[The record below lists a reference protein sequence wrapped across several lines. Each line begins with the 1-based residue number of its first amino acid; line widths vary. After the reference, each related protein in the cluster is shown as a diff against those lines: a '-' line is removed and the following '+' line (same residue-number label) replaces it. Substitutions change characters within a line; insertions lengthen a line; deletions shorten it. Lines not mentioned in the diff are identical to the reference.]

1 MTATLT
7 APRTDLRRA
16 SRWFAAILLPVG
28 PAAIALLRLLMPY
41 DTTDDAAV
49 VAAKVAADP
58 DAQSLIVW
66 LGFVGMFTLVP
77 AVLWVA
83 RLTRRAAPRT
93 TAAALL
99 LLVPGY
105 LSLGMLVASD
115 AALWFGVREGLDQQ
129 VLARLFEDM
138 HPTTA
143 VAGVLFVVGH
153 VLGTVLLGVA
163 LWLSRAV
170 PRWAAVL
177 TMIAQPLH
185 FVAAVVLANHPLDFV
200 AWGLNAFAFAVVA
213 VAVVRLPDD
222 QWDVAPS
229 ASST

>member
-1 MTATLT
+1 MTATLA

-16 SRWFAAILLPVG
+16 SRWFAAVLLPVG
-28 PAAIALLRLLMPY
+28 PAAIAVLRLVMPY
-41 DTTDDAAV
+41 DTTDDSTV
-49 VAAKVAADP
+49 VVAKVAADP

-66 LGFVGMFTLVP
+66 LGFIGMLTLVP

-83 RLTRRAAPRT
+83 RLTRRTAPRM

-115 AALWFGVREGLDQQ
+115 AALWFGVRERLDQS
-129 VLARLFEDM
+129 VLAGLFEAM
-138 HPTTA
+138 HPTTV

-177 TMIAQPLH
+177 TMVSQPLH
-185 FVAAVVLANHPLDFV
+185 FVAAVVLANHPLDMV

-222 QWDVAPS
+222 QWEVAPS
-229 ASST
+229 